1 MYIYYSDM
9 RNKKIL
15 PFSTVWMDLEGIV
28 LSIVKSERKT
38 NIVC

>member
-1 MYIYYSDM
+1 M